1 MNTDRHEA
9 IIAIIARDLRFVA
22 SGEDTLANAM
32 RCAAS
37 AVLLD
42 FPDAT
47 SGEFADAAVDLELHH
62 QASRNRFNEAVKWL
76 KENADLN

>member
-1 MNTDRHEA
+1 MTDRHDA
-9 IIAIIARDLRFVA
+9 IVALIENDLRFYQA
-22 SGEDTLANAM
+22 GDETLANAM

-47 SGEFADAAVDLELHH
+47 SREFADAAVELDLHH
-62 QASRNRFNEAVKWL
+62 QASRNRFNEAVAWL
-76 KENADLN
+76 KENADLA